1 MVSPRE
7 SEVNLSMSV
16 TRTGYIV
23 TLLTDLT
30 TLSWGREIL
39 PLQTA
44 GGKQEVRVIGEP
56 DLYRLIID

>member
-1 MVSPRE
+1 
-7 SEVNLSMSV
+7 MSV